1 MEIPLLIHTH
11 SEFSFLWKAA
21 IPLLER
27 YAAGFKIYWI
37 TESLGDYADAMPPNW
52 NIRFYDQALP
62 WSQRMQPVIKEIPND
77 YVIYLQEDWL
87 LIDTLSKERLEY
99 FVKFMKERS
108 CEFLMSFPCPT
119 CDFFYSKTDPSYIT
133 EDGDMVFHRRP
144 HHYMQPAIWKKT
156 LLEELCA
163 VPLKLSEYENRWS
176 IDLTGARNCIGVF
189 NKQFVN
195 CHSTTSLMFPHM
207 HAIHNGQWTFKRYPT
222 LKALVESYGIDTS
235 TRSVNTYWLIGFQ

>member
-1 MEIPLLIHTH
+1 MDIPLLIHTH

-21 IPLLER
+21 IPLLQR

-37 TESLGDYADAMPPNW
+37 TESLGGYQMPADW
-52 NIRFYDQALP
+52 EVRFYDPALP
-62 WSQRMQPVIKEIPND
+62 WSARMAPVLKEIPNE

-87 LIDTLSKERLEY
+87 LIDTLSADRLAG

-119 CDFFYSKTDPSYIT
+119 CDFFYSEKVPSYVT
-133 EDGDMVFHRRP
+133 TVGKAVFHRRP
-144 HHYMQPAIWKKT
+144 HHYMQPAIWKKS
-156 LLEELCA
+156 LLEEVCA

-176 IDLTGARNCIGVF
+176 IDLTGARNCMGVS
-189 NKQFVN
+189 NSDYKN

-222 LKALVESYGIDTS
+222 LRALIEAYGIDTS
-235 TRSVNTYWLIGFQ
+235 DRTVNDYWLMGFQ